1 MQKFIT
7 ESEKIRG
14 PYMKMLQWREKHITE
29 RNFVLILALVVGLL
43 SGFAALLLKLII
55 EEIAS
60 LLNTNLRSIETARY
74 RLRKKLGLEGGAN
87 LTGFLQAVNR
97 DADVDDDANAD
108 ADKQ

>member
-60 LLNTNLRSIETARY
+60 LLTAHVSITQ
-74 RLRKKLGLEGGAN
+74 GN
-87 LTGFLQAVNR
+87 
-97 DADVDDDANAD
+97 
-108 ADKQ
+108 